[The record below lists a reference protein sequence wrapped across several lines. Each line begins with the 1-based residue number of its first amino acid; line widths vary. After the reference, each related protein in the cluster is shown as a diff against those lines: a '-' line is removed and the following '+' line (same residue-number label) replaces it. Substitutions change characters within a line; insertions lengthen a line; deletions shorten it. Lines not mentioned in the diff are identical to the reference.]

1 MEELVTSFK
10 KCMWCRPLQQL
21 GGYLF
26 MNVCENH
33 VIVLVSKVRASSGH
47 VGVMCHNTDIR
58 VYMTYLFNLH
68 VGRLLLSKYGE
79 QIAYAMDLSLGLRA
93 GATT

>member
-1 MEELVTSFK
+1 MYVVQATPTTRGIPLHE
-10 KCMWCRPLQQL
+10 CM
-21 GGYLF
+21 Y
-26 MNVCENH
+26 VCENH

-58 VYMTYLFNLH
+58 VYMTNLFNLH
-68 VGRLLLSKYGE
+68 VGRLLLSKCGE
-79 QIAYAMDLSLGLRA
+79 IIAYAMDLSLGLRA